1 MAVTLQIIAAI
12 AARVE
17 FFHTVEFYV
26 VATVVAAAV
35 IILSTRPSG
44 TKPVQT
50 RFARAT
56 FEPDFE
62 PSDAEPMLEVTV
74 REDGMVVFTRHG
86 LGRVRAGTV
95 VALAITVKGFDVT
108 LKERITAASP
118 HAEGMYAR
126 LENQG
131 ADTTTSCT
139 SAGDCRYV
147 GADARAG
154 VAESEDSGVP
164 DAVATNFQGNMSA
177 VFVLD
182 FFAPEWYHIQY
193 INEHDGRFA
202 AFTLH
207 VRPGIH
213 TRRPFKQ

>member
-50 RFARAT
+50 RFARAA
-56 FEPDFE
+56 FEPDTE
-62 PSDAEPMLEVTV
+62 SADAEPMLEVMV
-74 REDGMVVFTRHG
+74 RDDGMVVFTRHG

-108 LKERITAASP
+108 LKERITAASS
-118 HAEGMYAR
+118 HAEGMYTR
-126 LENQG
+126 LKNQG
-131 ADTTTSCT
+131 ADTAASCT
-139 SAGDCRYV
+139 SAGDYRYV
-147 GADARAG
+147 EADVRAG
-154 VAESEDSGVP
+154 AEGLGDSTTVAANP
-164 DAVATNFQGNMSA
+164 QGNMSA

-182 FFAPEWYHIQY
+182 FFAPEWYHIRY
-193 INEHDGRFA
+193 LNEHDGRFA

-207 VRPGIH
+207 IRPGIH
-213 TRRPFKQ
+213 IRRPFKQ

>member
-1 MAVTLQIIAAI
+1 M
-12 AARVE
+12 
-17 FFHTVEFYV
+17 
-26 VATVVAAAV
+26 ATVVAAAV

-44 TKPVQT
+44 FKPVQT

-56 FEPDFE
+56 FEPDTE
-62 PSDAEPMLEVTV
+62 PSDAEPSLEVSV
-74 REDGMVVFTRHG
+74 RDDGMVVFTRHG
-86 LGRVRAGTV
+86 LGRIREGTV

-108 LKERITAASP
+108 LKERITAASS
-118 HAEGMYAR
+118 HAERMYAR
-126 LENQG
+126 LESQ
-131 ADTTTSCT
+131 D
-139 SAGDCRYV
+139 
-147 GADARAG
+147 ADASASDASSMCCKSTALDAPEHKDG
-154 VAESEDSGVP
+154 IEDFDKTAASASSHPV
-164 DAVATNFQGNMSA
+164 NMSA

>member
-50 RFARAT
+50 RFARAA
-56 FEPDFE
+56 FEPDTE
-62 PSDAEPMLEVTV
+62 SADSEPMLEVMV
-74 REDGMVVFTRHG
+74 RDDGMVVFTRHG

-108 LKERITAASP
+108 LKERITAASS
-118 HAEGMYAR
+118 HAEGMYTR
-126 LENQG
+126 LKNQG
-131 ADTTTSCT
+131 ADTAASCT
-139 SAGDCRYV
+139 SAGDYRYV
-147 GADARAG
+147 EADVRAG
-154 VAESEDSGVP
+154 AEGLGDSTTVAANP
-164 DAVATNFQGNMSA
+164 QGNMSA

-182 FFAPEWYHIQY
+182 FFAPEWYHIRY
-193 INEHDGRFA
+193 LNEHDGRFA

-207 VRPGIH
+207 IRPGIH
-213 TRRPFKQ
+213 IRRPFKQ

>member
-118 HAEGMYAR
+118 NAERMYAR

-164 DAVATNFQGNMSA
+164 DAVATNSQSNMSA

>member
-50 RFARAT
+50 RFARAA
-56 FEPDFE
+56 FEPDTE
-62 PSDAEPMLEVTV
+62 SADAEPMLEVTV
-74 REDGMVVFTRHG
+74 RDDGMVVFTRHG

-108 LKERITAASP
+108 LKERITAASS
-118 HAEGMYAR
+118 HAEGMYTR
-126 LENQG
+126 LKNQG
-131 ADTTTSCT
+131 ADTAASCT
-139 SAGDCRYV
+139 SAGDYRYV
-147 GADARAG
+147 EADVRAG
-154 VAESEDSGVP
+154 AEGLGDSTTVAANP
-164 DAVATNFQGNMSA
+164 QGNMSA

-193 INEHDGRFA
+193 LNEHDGRFA

-213 TRRPFKQ
+213 IRRSFKQ

>member
-50 RFARAT
+50 RFARAA
-56 FEPDFE
+56 FEPDTE
-62 PSDAEPMLEVTV
+62 SADAEPMLEVTV
-74 REDGMVVFTRHG
+74 RDDGMVVFTRHG

-108 LKERITAASP
+108 LKERITAASS
-118 HAEGMYAR
+118 HAEGMYTR
-126 LENQG
+126 LKNQG
-131 ADTTTSCT
+131 ADTAASCT
-139 SAGDCRYV
+139 SAGDYRYV
-147 GADARAG
+147 EADVRAG
-154 VAESEDSGVP
+154 AEGLGDSTTVAANP
-164 DAVATNFQGNMSA
+164 QGNMSA

-182 FFAPEWYHIQY
+182 FFAPEWYHIRY
-193 INEHDGRFA
+193 LNEHDGRFA

-207 VRPGIH
+207 IRPGIH
-213 TRRPFKQ
+213 IRRPFKQ

>member
-1 MAVTLQIIAAI
+1 M
-12 AARVE
+12 
-17 FFHTVEFYV
+17 
-26 VATVVAAAV
+26 ATVVAAAV

-44 TKPVQT
+44 SKPVQT

-56 FEPDFE
+56 FEPDTE
-62 PSDAEPMLEVTV
+62 PSDAEPSLEVSV
-74 REDGMVVFTRHG
+74 RHDGMVVFTRHG
-86 LGRVRAGTV
+86 LGRIREGTV

-108 LKERITAASP
+108 LKERITAASS
-118 HAEGMYAR
+118 HAERMYAR
-126 LENQG
+126 LESQ
-131 ADTTTSCT
+131 D
-139 SAGDCRYV
+139 
-147 GADARAG
+147 ADASASDASSMYCKSTALDAPEHKDG
-154 VAESEDSGVP
+154 IEDFDKTAASASSHPV
-164 DAVATNFQGNMSA
+164 NMSA

>member
-50 RFARAT
+50 RFARAA
-56 FEPDFE
+56 FEPDTE
-62 PSDAEPMLEVTV
+62 SADAEPMLEVTV
-74 REDGMVVFTRHG
+74 RDDGMVVFTRHG

-108 LKERITAASP
+108 LKERITAASS
-118 HAEGMYAR
+118 HAEGMYTR
-126 LENQG
+126 LKNQG
-131 ADTTTSCT
+131 ADTAASCT
-139 SAGDCRYV
+139 SAGDYRYV
-147 GADARAG
+147 EADVRAG
-154 VAESEDSGVP
+154 AEGLGDSTTVAANP
-164 DAVATNFQGNMSA
+164 QGNMSA

-182 FFAPEWYHIQY
+182 FFAPEWYQIRY
-193 INEHDGRFA
+193 LNEHDGRFA

-207 VRPGIH
+207 IRPGIH
-213 TRRPFKQ
+213 IRRPFKQ